1 MVRAATK
8 ASQVAAVMTT
18 AEVMV
23 AGTEA
28 AMATRMAGVA
38 MAMAAMETQTVEDQT
53 PAVTVACSRCS
64 PCKASRK

>member
-1 MVRAATK
+1 MAEEMAGAMVEARAMAT
-8 ASQVAAVMTT
+8 AAMSVK
-18 AEVMV
+18 E
-23 AGTEA
+23 EA
-28 AMATRMAGVA
+28 AMATRMAVEA